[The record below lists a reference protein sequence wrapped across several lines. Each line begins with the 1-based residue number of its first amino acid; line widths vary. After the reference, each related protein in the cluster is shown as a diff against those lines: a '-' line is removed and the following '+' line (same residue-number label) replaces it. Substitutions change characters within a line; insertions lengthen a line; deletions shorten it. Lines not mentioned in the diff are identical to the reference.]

1 MKKRGIFL
9 LSLLLAA
16 ILCLQT
22 APAVMAADS
31 EAGGV
36 FFDFS
41 IKDKTSLLSGCS
53 EFFMAYLFLK

>member
-1 MKKRGIFL
+1 MYPPNN
-9 LSLLLAA
+9 
-16 ILCLQT
+16 
-22 APAVMAADS
+22 PAR
-31 EAGGV
+31 V